1 MYYPTLSSVRFDP
14 PYKGSID
21 ALSRIKQ
28 ISAQV
33 DASHKKFK
41 DNNTDIEQM
50 FAEAALSDRKL
61 VGRLSMWFI
70 RDKLPKDNETD
81 IRKLYDESDL
91 ANRKPLDRLSK
102 RFMSPSNLLITGDDI
117 VKLLG
122 FSALLI
128 GIGWV
133 HSEYKVRRL
142 HLRDWEAGYN

>member
-1 MYYPTLSSVRFDP
+1 VALGIVQQLYWL
-14 PYKGSID
+14 YKDSID
-21 ALSRIKQ
+21 TPSSKCGNIENSMGLGKVENSLGGIESFTTGGVKQ

-33 DASHKKFK
+33 DASHKK
-41 DNNTDIEQM
+41 
-50 FAEAALSDRKL
+50 
-61 VGRLSMWFI
+61 V
-70 RDKLPKDNETD
+70 PKDNETD
-81 IRKLYDESDL
+81 IRKLYDELDL

-102 RFMSPSNLLITGDDI
+102 RFMSPSNFLITGDDI

-142 HLRDWEAGYN
+142 HLRD